1 MADEESI
8 LSFSE
13 DISTAEAPD
22 PLPIGDYPAF
32 IHSIEV
38 KVSPNS
44 GNKYLDAVM
53 RVAPDDFPAD
63 FPLENAPDGALIHYR
78 RVVVED
84 TPRHRHNVRLFCEA
98 CGVAA
103 SKKINVNDFLGAE
116 VVITV
121 AHDEYNGIPREDIR
135 AVNGR

>member
-1 MADEESI
+1 MSEDESI
-8 LSFSE
+8 LTFSE

-22 PLPIGDYPAF
+22 PLPVGDYPAT

-38 KVSPNS
+38 KTSANS
-44 GNKYLDAVM
+44 GNRYLDAVM
-53 RVAPDDFPAD
+53 RVAPDDFPVD

-84 TPRHRHNVRLFCEA
+84 TPRARHNVRLFCEA

-103 SKKINVNDFLGAE
+103 SKSINVNEFLGAD
-116 VVITV
+116 ITISI
-121 AHDEYNGIPREDIR
+121 AHDEYNGVVREDIR
-135 AVNGR
+135 EVTTR